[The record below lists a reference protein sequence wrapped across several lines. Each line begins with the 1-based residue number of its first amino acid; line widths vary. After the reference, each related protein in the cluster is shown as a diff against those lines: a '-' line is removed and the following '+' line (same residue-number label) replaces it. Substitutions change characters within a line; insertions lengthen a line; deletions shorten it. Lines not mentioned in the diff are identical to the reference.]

1 MEKPKSR
8 KRRPRKRRFH
18 GNQFSK
24 SETSEIGESSRSR
37 TNELVDSRSSS
48 DRSSV
53 IEERE
58 AMSAS
63 FVKLG
68 SSSVES
74 GVGGSRDTK
83 ESSNRSKG
91 LRLFRYEDLE
101 TFFNMFPCPSCF
113 CSPEVEGKN
122 FTVNEQLN
130 GIASEM
136 TIFLQQL

>member
-8 KRRPRKRRFH
+8 KGRPRKRRFH

-37 TNELVDSRSSS
+37 TNELVDSRGSS

-53 IEERE
+53 VEERE

-74 GVGGSRDTK
+74 GVGRSRDTK

-101 TFFNMFPCPSCF
+101 TFFNNVPLPLLLL
-113 CSPEVEGKN
+113 
-122 FTVNEQLN
+122 FT
-130 GIASEM
+130 
-136 TIFLQQL
+136 